1 MLEVTRHAQLTDKMV
16 LHFFEL
22 PKISEDVNR
31 NDLLLLWLAL
41 FKADTDEELQKIEDL
56 GVKELNQ
63 AISAYHSVTASQEFL
78 ELARLR
84 TKAQHDE
91 AQALYN
97 AEQNKAFSIA
107 RNLLEMDFPLD
118 KIVAAT
124 GLTRDEIAEIGR
136 R

>member
-1 MLEVTRHAQLTDKMV
+1 M
-16 LHFFEL
+16 
-22 PKISEDVNR
+22 
-31 NDLLLLWLAL
+31 
-41 FKADTDEELQKIEDL
+41 
-56 GVKELNQ
+56 NQ
-63 AISAYHSVTASQEFL
+63 AITAYHSVTDSPEFR

-107 RNLLEMDFPLD
+107 KNMIADGELVQ
-118 KIVAAT
+118 KITRYT
-124 GLTRDEIAEIGR
+124 GLTRNEIAEIGR